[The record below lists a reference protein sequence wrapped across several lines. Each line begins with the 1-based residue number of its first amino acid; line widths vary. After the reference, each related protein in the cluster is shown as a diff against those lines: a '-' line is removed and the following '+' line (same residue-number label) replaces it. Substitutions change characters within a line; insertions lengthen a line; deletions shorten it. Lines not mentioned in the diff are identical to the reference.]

1 MELENF
7 KMNPFTYYNPN
18 ISDRKDREK
27 EIAILDKEQEI
38 FNENDSYYQQME
50 KKIKN
55 KYKMLIPAIFMEI
68 KKSKY
73 FIEFSKDDLKNVN

>member
-1 MELENF
+1 MDLENY

-27 EIAILDKEQEI
+27 DVAIKDKDKTI
-38 FNENDSYYQQME
+38 INENDSYYQQIE

-68 KKSKY
+68 KRSKY
-73 FIEFSKDDLKNVN
+73 FIEFSKDDLKNVI